1 MALRAIVERGG
12 ESAPFQ
18 LAGLPAI
25 EPSTGD
31 VQLWEYAQGHLGFFG
46 FLKVADLR
54 IGRRVM
60 VGLMDL
66 PDRLWRDAYDDG
78 AHPVEAADD
87 ALAEEGCEA

>member
-1 MALRAIVERGG
+1 VALRVVVERGG
-12 ESAPFQ
+12 ENTPFQ

-31 VQLWEYAQGHLGFFG
+31 ARLWEYAQGHLGYFG

-54 IGRRVM
+54 IGRCVL

-66 PDRLWRDAYDDG
+66 PDRPWRDAYDDG
-78 AHPVEAADD
+78 AHPAEEADE